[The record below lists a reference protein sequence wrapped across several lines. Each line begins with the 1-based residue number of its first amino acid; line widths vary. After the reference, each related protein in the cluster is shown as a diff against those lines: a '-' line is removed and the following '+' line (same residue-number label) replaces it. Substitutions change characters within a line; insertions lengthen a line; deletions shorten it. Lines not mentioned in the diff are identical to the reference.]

1 MTPESATRRA
11 GTAGVVCVEG
21 KEEDGENE
29 EIDDALNAVEGEEN
43 VDRVE
48 KPLVVVEN
56 GALDVAVDPVLK
68 AADLPVIAADEAK
81 EGTGGIGPG
90 NFGAGCP
97 SAAGPWGPY

>member
-29 EIDDALNAVEGEEN
+29 ETDPLNVVEGEEN

-56 GALDVAVDPVLK
+56 GALDVVVGPVLK

-97 SAAGPWGPY
+97 SVAGP